1 MLLPVLNKEKFQLD
15 EGFARGPA
23 GDVAAF
29 VGWMPLDLPDGY
41 TIDSLRLLGAYPGG
55 SLVDWPVSLRRVQH
69 GKQDDET
76 VISGDLKSPSTALG
90 TTFSTS
96 FAFDARGH
104 SRAEADELSKVDTSK
119 FRYQFHTTVT
129 SAKPSADVKLF
140 SVQVDC
146 VKG

>member
-1 MLLPVLNKEKFQLD
+1 M
-15 EGFARGPA
+15 A
-23 GDVAAF
+23 GLA
-29 VGWMPLDLPDGY
+29 
-41 TIDSLRLLGAYPGG
+41 
-55 SLVDWPVSLRRVQH
+55 DWPVSLRRVQH

-76 VISGDLKSPSTALG
+76 VISGNLKSALDHAG
-90 TTFSTS
+90 GDVSTS

-104 SRAEADELSKVDTSK
+104 SRAEADELSKVDTSR

-129 SAKPSADVKLF
+129 TAKPSADVKLF